1 VILSLDNFQW
11 RAGERRVTMIE
22 SNLMGRYQSGEHVKF
37 EVVEEHSDESEW
49 LWLSVRES
57 DDERE
62 IVFGMLDS
70 QPVVM
75 TSMKL
80 GQEFAISYD
89 KVRDHRRF
97 TQQEN
102 PRSSR

>member
-1 VILSLDNFQW
+1 
-11 RAGERRVTMIE
+11 MIE
-22 SNLMGRYQSGEHVKF
+22 SNLMGRYQSGDHVKF
-37 EVVEEHSDESEW
+37 EVVNEQSGESEW
-49 LWLSVRES
+49 LWLSVERSEDES
-57 DDERE
+57 G
-62 IVFGMLDS
+62 IVFGTLDS

-75 TSMKL
+75 TDMRV
-80 GQEFAISYD
+80 GQDLAISYD

>member
-1 VILSLDNFQW
+1 
-11 RAGERRVTMIE
+11 MIE
-22 SNLMGRYQSGEHVKF
+22 SNLMGRYQSGDDVKF
-37 EVVEEHSDESEW
+37 EVADEQSGESEW
-49 LWLSVRES
+49 LWLSVERS
-57 DDERE
+57 DDESRM
-62 IVFGMLDS
+62 VFGTLDS

-75 TSMKL
+75 TDMRL
-80 GQEFAISYD
+80 GQALAISYD